1 MGLKR
6 RDFLQGAGLALAML
20 GADNLG
26 LAPLAHRYHQ
36 VLAEPTRRKLALLV
50 GINQYRGV
58 SLAGCVTDV
67 ELQRELLTYRFG
79 FQPQDILTLTDQ
91 QATRSAIESA
101 FLSHLAEQAQPGDVV
116 VFHFSGY
123 GGKVITS
130 PASEAA
136 KFSLVPVDGVVS
148 EEDSTPSNDLLEETL
163 GRLVRSLETDK
174 VTTVLDASYTYPGK
188 SLLGNLHIRTRPA
201 LNPIQVAEAELAF
214 QAQLAGQTAQPSRSS
229 FPGVLLNAAAPDQ
242 LATETRWNSF
252 SAGLLTYALT
262 RYLWQAT
269 PATSMRVV
277 FSRAKMQVEQL
288 ATQDQQPQINGQKL
302 QDQLP
307 YYLPVTTSGADGV
320 ITGFDDSKTIQL
332 WLAGL
337 PAALLEQYGANSLFT
352 VVGSDAETTTPPT
365 YLQLLSRDGLTAKAK
380 IYKKDTPLENL
391 DPTALV
397 NVGQFIRERVRI
409 LPKNISLTVALDSS
423 LERIERVDAISAFT
437 AVPRVSSAIA
447 GEQSAD
453 YVFSK
458 IQSSKTQPPA
468 PTQVASVGNIAH
480 ILAGATPTQSSYGLF
495 SLGQDAIPNTAG
507 ESGEAVKFAVRR
519 LVPKLQTLL
528 AAKLLNLTVN
538 DTSSQLAVR
547 ATMEQLSPQPQPLLQ
562 RETIAFSQQT
572 KRARFLLLGETNGL
586 LNLSV
591 GDRIQYRIENSS
603 PHLLY
608 ILWFNLDSS
617 GNLIAFLAPSQK
629 AESSSSNVSPVSPDT
644 PQPPLSIGS
653 SIASGSALTLPPAVP
668 SLQWTVKAPL
678 GLVETYLICSRAPFS
693 QTQSLL
699 ESTLHPSTAA
709 FYSLS
714 NPLEVAQSILQD
726 LQQASDTAAQ
736 VVAASPD
743 TYALDVDN
751 WASLRFV
758 YQVV

>member
-20 GADNLG
+20 GAESLG
-26 LAPLAHRYHQ
+26 LAPLAHRYQQ

-50 GINQYRGV
+50 GINQYRIAPL
-58 SLAGCVTDV
+58 SGCVTDV

-91 QATRSAIESA
+91 QATRSAIEAA
-101 FLSHLAEQAQPGDVV
+101 FLSHLTEQAKPGDVV

-123 GGKVITS
+123 GGKVITAA
-130 PASEAA
+130 ASETP
-136 KFSLVPVDGVVS
+136 KLSLVPFDGVVS
-148 EEDSTPSNDLLEETL
+148 DEDTTPSNDLLEETL
-163 GRLVRSLETDK
+163 GLLVRSLKTDK

-201 LNPIQVAEAELAF
+201 LNPIQVVEAELAF
-214 QAQLAGQTAQPSRSS
+214 QAQLAGQASQPARSS
-229 FPGVLLNAAAPDQ
+229 LPGILLNAAAPDQ

-252 SAGLLTYALT
+252 NAGLLTCALT
-262 RYLWQAT
+262 RHLWQAT
-269 PATSMRVV
+269 PATSMRVI

-302 QDQLP
+302 QDQAP
-307 YYLPVTTSGADGV
+307 YYLSVTTPEADGV
-320 ITGFDDSKTIQL
+320 ITGMDDSKTIQL

-337 PAALLEQYGANSLFT
+337 PAALLEQYGANSLFM
-352 VVGSDAETTTPPT
+352 VVGSDVETTAPPT

-380 IYKKDTPLENL
+380 IYKKDSPLENV
-391 DPTALV
+391 DPTELL
-397 NVGQFIRERVRI
+397 NVGQFIRERVRV

-458 IQSSKTQPPA
+458 IQTSKTQPPA
-468 PTQVASVGNIAH
+468 PTQVAAAGNISN
-480 ILAGATPTQSSYGLF
+480 ILAGSTPTQSSYGLF

-547 ATMEQLSPQPQPLLQ
+547 ATMEQLSPQPQPLLN

-572 KRARFLLLGETNGL
+572 KRAKSLLTGETNGL

-591 GDRIQYRIENSS
+591 GNHIQYRIENSS

-617 GNLIAFLAPSQK
+617 GNLIAFLAPPEK
-629 AESSSSNVSPVSPDT
+629 AESANPVNPVSPDT
-644 PQPPLSIGS
+644 QQPPLSIGS
-653 SIASGSALTLPPAVP
+653 SIAPGDALTLPPASP
-668 SLQWTVKAPL
+668 SLQWTVKAPI

-699 ESTLHPSTAA
+699 ESTLHPSSAA

-714 NPLEVAQSILQD
+714 NPLEVAQSVLQD

-736 VVAASPD
+736 VVAASSD